1 MHAELWQC
9 INDIVEKIGRLG
21 GCRKFKLCVLSGLFL
36 LIVIY
41 EGCAW
46 PSDWDFSDISLSR
59 LCCGSTPTSY
69 FLHGV
74 IL

>member
-9 INDIVEKIGRLG
+9 INDIVERIGRLG

-46 PSDWDFSDISLSR
+46 PSDWDFLR
-59 LCCGSTPTSY
+59 Y
-69 FLHGV
+69 FLISFVLWQHAD
-74 IL
+74 